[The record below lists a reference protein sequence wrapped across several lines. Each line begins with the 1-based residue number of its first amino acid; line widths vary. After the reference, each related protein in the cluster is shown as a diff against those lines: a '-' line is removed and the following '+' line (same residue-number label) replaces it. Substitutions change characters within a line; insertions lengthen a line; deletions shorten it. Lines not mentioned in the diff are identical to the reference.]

1 MQQGA
6 SPSFQM
12 PEPEQHAAAAH
23 ATRLELLDLEQKALQ
38 RSSGHAP
45 RHMINL
51 VQKQADRGMPT
62 DAGPQTFVVVI
73 K

>member
-38 RSSGHAP
+38 RSGGHAP
-45 RHMINL
+45 RHMISL
-51 VQKQADRGMPT
+51 VQKRAGREAPPED
-62 DAGPQTFVVVI
+62 GPQTFVVVI